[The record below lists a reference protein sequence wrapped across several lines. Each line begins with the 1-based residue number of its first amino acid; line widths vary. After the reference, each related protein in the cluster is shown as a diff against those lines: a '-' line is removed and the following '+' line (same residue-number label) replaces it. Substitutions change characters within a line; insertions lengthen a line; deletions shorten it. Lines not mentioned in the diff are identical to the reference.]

1 MTPGRAGSLVDAV
14 GERGILFAGGKG
26 GVGKTTT
33 AAALGLRLATGDGRD
48 AGRREDG
55 ERVLLVSTDPAHSLG
70 DLFGAEIGGEETRLG
85 DGLWGLELDPEAETD
100 RYLRD
105 VKRTMR
111 EFVRPEMYDEIDRQM
126 EMTRLSPGAVEAAT
140 LDRLSELVVEARDDY
155 DRLVFDTAPTG
166 HTLRLLRLPEVM
178 TAWMDG
184 LLESRDRSESFGEI
198 LKGTDWEGGD
208 ELAYVDRPEKGGR
221 DDRASRIREVLTRRR
236 RKFSRARRL
245 LTDPERCGFLVV
257 VNPDELSVR
266 EGLEIRATLDRL
278 EMPLLAVVVNR
289 VLPGEADGD
298 FLGRRREEQERHLE
312 RIEREFP
319 DVPGVRVPLLST
331 DVRGPADLREIASW
345 LGGGG
350 GGSTGGAAD

>member
-1 MTPGRAGSLVDAV
+1 MTDDDASLVDAV
-14 GERGILFAGGKG
+14 GDRGVLFAGGKG

-33 AAALGLRLATGDGRD
+33 AAALALRLSSGDG
-48 AGRREDG
+48 AGGGGAGAG

-70 DLFGAEIGGEETRLG
+70 DLFDTEIGGDETRIRE
-85 DGLWGLELDPEAETD
+85 GLWGLELDPEAETD

-126 EMTRLSPGAVEAAT
+126 EMTRHSPGAVEAAT
-140 LDRLSELVVEARDDY
+140 LDRMSEILVEGPEEY

-166 HTLRLLRLPEVM
+166 HTLRLISLPEVM

-184 LLESRDRSESFGEI
+184 LLEGRDRSESFGEI
-198 LKGTDWEGGD
+198 LEGTDWEGGD
-208 ELAYVDRPEKGGR
+208 ELAYIDRPEKEDR

-236 RKFSRARRL
+236 RKFARARRI
-245 LTDPERCGFLVV
+245 LTDPDRCGFLVV

-266 EGLEIRATLDRL
+266 EGEEIRSTLDRL

-289 VLPGEADGD
+289 VLPEEPGGE
-298 FLGRRREEQERHLE
+298 FLDRRRREEGRHLE
-312 RIEREFP
+312 RIEEVFSE
-319 DVPGVRVPLLST
+319 VPRVRVPLLAAG
-331 DVRGPADLREIASW
+331 VRGAEELREVASR
-345 LGGGG
+345 LGGDLPPEHC
-350 GGSTGGAAD
+350 TT

>member
-1 MTPGRAGSLVDAV
+1 MTSLFETVGGR
-14 GERGILFAGGKG
+14 EILFAGGKG

-33 AAALGLRLATGDGRD
+33 AAALALRLAGGGGDDEGR
-48 AGRREDG
+48 G

-70 DLFGAEIGGEETRLG
+70 DLFGVEIGGRETRLRE
-85 DGLWGLELDPEAETD
+85 GLWGLELDPEAETD

-126 EMTRLSPGAVEAAT
+126 EMTRRSPGAVEAAT
-140 LDRLSELVVEARDDY
+140 LDRMSEILVEGREEY

-166 HTLRLLRLPEVM
+166 HTLRLLSLPEVM

-208 ELAYVDRPEKGGR
+208 ELAYIDRPEKEGR
-221 DDRASRIREVLTRRR
+221 DDRATRIREVLTRRR

-245 LTDPERCGFLVV
+245 LTDADRCGFLVV

-266 EGLEIRATLDRL
+266 EGQDIRDTLDRL

-289 VLPGEADGD
+289 VLPESADGE
-298 FLGRRREEQERHLE
+298 FLGRRRREEARHLE
-312 RIEREFP
+312 RIEEVFS
-319 DVPGVRVPLLST
+319 DVPRVRVPLLAT
-331 DVRGPADLREIASW
+331 DVRGVDELLDVARGLAGDLPPKRR
-345 LGGGG
+345 
-350 GGSTGGAAD
+350 TT

>member
-1 MTPGRAGSLVDAV
+1 MTGADVSLLDAV
-14 GERGILFAGGKG
+14 GGLEVLFSGGKG

-33 AAALGLRLATGDGRD
+33 AAALALRLAEGGPTEGVG
-48 AGRREDG
+48 G

-70 DLFGAEIGGEETRLG
+70 DLFGTEIGGRETRLL

-140 LDRLSELVVEARDDY
+140 LERMSEILVEGREEY

-166 HTLRLLRLPEVM
+166 HTLRLLSLPEVM

-208 ELAYVDRPEKGGR
+208 ELAYIDRPEKEGR
-221 DDRASRIREVLTRRR
+221 DDRASRIREVLTSRR
-236 RKFSRARRL
+236 RKFARARRL

-257 VNPDELSVR
+257 VNPDELSLREAEEVR
-266 EGLEIRATLDRL
+266 ETLDRL
-278 EMPLLAVVVNR
+278 GMPLRAVVVNR
-289 VLPGEADGD
+289 VLPEEADGE
-298 FLGRRREEQERHLE
+298 FLGRRRREEARHLE
-312 RIEREFP
+312 RIDRVFAEVDR
-319 DVPGVRVPLLST
+319 VRVPLLST
-331 DVRGPADLREIASW
+331 DVRGIEELREIAAW
-345 LGGGG
+345 LCGERETPGG
-350 GGSTGGAAD
+350 

>member
-1 MTPGRAGSLVDAV
+1 MTSLLDEVSDR
-14 GERGILFAGGKG
+14 EILFAGGKG

-33 AAALGLRLATGDGRD
+33 AAALALRLAGAASDETGAETGDETG
-48 AGRREDG
+48 AGG

-70 DLFGAEIGGEETRLG
+70 DLFGVEIGGEETRLAER
-85 DGLWGLELDPEAETD
+85 LWGLELDPEAETE

-126 EMTRLSPGAVEAAT
+126 EMTRRSPGAVEAAT
-140 LDRLSELVVEARDDY
+140 LDRMSEVLVEGREAY
-155 DRLVFDTAPTG
+155 DRLIFDTAPTG
-166 HTLRLLRLPEVM
+166 HTLRLLSLPEVM

-208 ELAYVDRPEKGGR
+208 ELAYIDRPEKEGR

-236 RKFSRARRL
+236 RKFARARRL

-266 EGLEIRATLDRL
+266 EGEDIRDTLDRL

-289 VLPGEADGD
+289 VLPEEADGE
-298 FLGRRREEQERHLE
+298 FLGRRRREEARHLE
-312 RIEREFP
+312 RIAEVFS
-319 DVPGVRVPLLST
+319 DVPRVRVPLLAT
-331 DVRGPADLREIASW
+331 DVRGVDELEDVASW
-345 LGGGG
+345 LAGDLPPKRR
-350 GGSTGGAAD
+350 TT

>member
-1 MTPGRAGSLVDAV
+1 MTGAGDSLLDAV
-14 GERGILFAGGKG
+14 GDLEVLFSGGKG

-33 AAALGLRLATGDGRD
+33 AAALALRLAEGEPGEG
-48 AGRREDG
+48 AGG
-55 ERVLLVSTDPAHSLG
+55 ERVLLVSTDPAHSLS
-70 DLFGAEIGGEETRLG
+70 DLFGTEIGGEETRLL
-85 DGLWGLELDPEAETD
+85 DGLWGLELDPGAETD

-126 EMTRLSPGAVEAAT
+126 EMTRLAPGAVEAAT
-140 LDRLSELVVEARDDY
+140 LDRMSEILVEGREEY

-166 HTLRLLRLPEVM
+166 HTLRLLSLPEVM

-208 ELAYVDRPEKGGR
+208 ELAYIDRPEKEGR

-236 RKFSRARRL
+236 RKFARARRL

-257 VNPDELSVR
+257 VNPDELSLREAEEVR
-266 EGLEIRATLDRL
+266 ETLDRL

-289 VLPGEADGD
+289 VLPEEADGD
-298 FLGRRREEQERHLE
+298 FLGRRRREEARHLE
-312 RIEREFP
+312 RIDRAFS
-319 DVPGVRVPLLST
+319 DVDRVRVPLLST
-331 DVRGPADLREIASW
+331 DVRGVRELREIAAW
-345 LGGGG
+345 LCGEGQG
-350 GGSTGGAAD
+350 TNA

>member
-1 MTPGRAGSLVDAV
+1 MTSLPDAV
-14 GERGILFAGGKG
+14 GDREILFAGGKG

-33 AAALGLRLATGDGRD
+33 ASALALRLAGAGGGGADGE
-48 AGRREDG
+48 AGREG

-85 DGLWGLELDPEAETD
+85 EGLWGLELDPESETD

-126 EMTRLSPGAVEAAT
+126 EMTRLSPGAMEAAT
-140 LDRLSELVVEARDDY
+140 LDRMSEILVEAREEY

-166 HTLRLLRLPEVM
+166 HTLRLLSLPEVM

-208 ELAYVDRPEKGGR
+208 ELAYIDRPEKEGR

-236 RKFSRARRL
+236 RKFARARRL

-257 VNPDELSVR
+257 VNPDRLSVR
-266 EGLEIRATLDRL
+266 EGEEIRATLDRL

-289 VLPGEADGD
+289 VLPDGAGGE
-298 FLGRRREEQERHLE
+298 FLDRRRREEARHLE
-312 RIEREFP
+312 RIEEVFAG
-319 DVPGVRVPLLST
+319 VPRARVPLLST
-331 DVRGPADLREIASW
+331 DVRGVDDLLEVAAW
-345 LGGGG
+345 LAGDLPPERRT
-350 GGSTGGAAD
+350 S

>member
-1 MTPGRAGSLVDAV
+1 MTLGDGASAIGAAGDREV
-14 GERGILFAGGKG
+14 LFAGGKG
-26 GVGKTTT
+26 GAGKTTT
-33 AAALGLRLATGDGRD
+33 AAALALRLSGGSS
-48 AGRREDG
+48 GGEG

-70 DLFGAEIGGEETRLG
+70 DLFGAEIGGEETRLR

-111 EFVRPEMYDEIDRQM
+111 EFVRPEMYDEIERQM
-126 EMTRLSPGAVEAAT
+126 EMTRRSPGAVEAAT
-140 LDRLSELVVEARDDY
+140 LDRMSELLAEARDDY

-166 HTLRLLRLPEVM
+166 HTLRLLSLPEVM

-198 LKGTDWEGGD
+198 LEGTDWEGGD
-208 ELAYVDRPEKGGR
+208 ELSYIDRPEKEGR

-245 LTDPERCGFLVV
+245 LTDPGRCGFLVV
-257 VNPDELSVR
+257 VNPDDLSVR
-266 EGLEIRATLDRL
+266 EGREIRGTLDRL

-289 VLPGEADGD
+289 VLPEEAGGD
-298 FLGRRREEQERHLE
+298 FLGRRREEQARHLE
-312 RIEREFP
+312 RIEESFP
-319 DVPGVRVPLLST
+319 DVPRVRVPLLST
-331 DVRGPADLREIASW
+331 DVRGVDDLREIASW
-345 LGGGG
+345 LAGGGG
-350 GGSTGGAAD
+350 EAAG

>member
-1 MTPGRAGSLVDAV
+1 MTSLPDAV
-14 GERGILFAGGKG
+14 GDREILFAGGKG

-33 AAALGLRLATGDGRD
+33 AAALALRLAGAAGDGAGGE
-48 AGRREDG
+48 AGREG

-85 DGLWGLELDPEAETD
+85 ERLWGLELDPEAETD

-126 EMTRLSPGAVEAAT
+126 EMTRLSPGAMEAAT
-140 LDRLSELVVEARDDY
+140 LDRMSEILAEGREEY

-166 HTLRLLRLPEVM
+166 HTLRLLSLPEVM

-208 ELAYVDRPEKGGR
+208 ELAYIDRPEKEGR

-236 RKFSRARRL
+236 RKFARARRL

-257 VNPDELSVR
+257 VNPDQLSVR
-266 EGLEIRATLDRL
+266 EGEEIRVTLDRL

-289 VLPGEADGD
+289 VLPAEAGGE
-298 FLGRRREEQERHLE
+298 FLDRRRREEARHLE
-312 RIEREFP
+312 RIGEVFAE
-319 DVPGVRVPLLST
+319 VPRVRVPLLST
-331 DVRGPADLREIASW
+331 DVRGVDELLEIASW
-345 LGGGG
+345 LAGEAPREGG
-350 GGSTGGAAD
+350 TT

>member
-1 MTPGRAGSLVDAV
+1 V
-14 GERGILFAGGKG
+14 GDLEVLFSGGKG

-33 AAALGLRLATGDGRD
+33 AAALALRLAEGEPGEG
-48 AGRREDG
+48 AGG

-70 DLFGAEIGGEETRLG
+70 DLFGTEIGGEETRLL

-140 LDRLSELVVEARDDY
+140 LDRMSEILVEGREEY

-166 HTLRLLRLPEVM
+166 HTLRLLSLPEMM

-208 ELAYVDRPEKGGR
+208 ELAYIDRPEKEGR

-236 RKFSRARRL
+236 RKFARARHL
-245 LTDPERCGFLVV
+245 LTDPGRCGFLVV

-266 EGLEIRATLDRL
+266 EAEEVRETLDRL

-289 VLPGEADGD
+289 VLPEEADGD
-298 FLGRRREEQERHLE
+298 FLGRRRREEARHLE
-312 RIEREFP
+312 RIDETFSE
-319 DVPGVRVPLLST
+319 VPRVKVPLLST
-331 DVRGPADLREIASW
+331 DVRGVDELREIAAW
-345 LGGGG
+345 LCGEESSSPGG
-350 GGSTGGAAD
+350 